1 MLRRG
6 ARVAVAALLAGC
18 AAAPYTRRSQL
29 ILISPEEENKL
40 GARAFQQVLGKSHL
54 DARAQVNGAV
64 EAVGQRLA
72 RVAERPDY
80 KWRFV
85 AIDDPKQQNAFC
97 LPGGKV
103 AVYTGIFPLAE
114 STNGLAVVL
123 GHEIAHA
130 LARHGA
136 ERMSQ
141 GLVAQA
147 GGSLL
152 GAWLGGGPGPNTI
165 LAAYGLGA
173 QLGVLLP
180 YSRTQ
185 ESEADHIG
193 LLLMARAGY
202 DPRGALA
209 FWQRMERA
217 AGGAPPEFLSTHP
230 SHGTREQQIQA
241 WLPEAMR
248 YYEASAH
255 AGVEPLPAIAGAM
268 ARSTHRAPIALMNFS
283 LAIGFEREYQLPF
296 SFSPF
301 QTMRWGEGLDAAVSR
316 STGRRWGGVV
326 SSGGGRSRVSARVGE
341 LGDFSP
347 ACGARCAVDLR
358 EPDAGRGRRGVGDAG
373 HHLGRSA
380 APAARRVARQGLRHV
395 DRAPACGALV
405 RRYARARGA
414 ERFCA

>member
-18 AAAPYTRRSQL
+18 AAAPYTHRSQL
-29 ILISPEEENKL
+29 ILISPEDENKL

-54 DARAQVNGAV
+54 DGRAQVNGPV

-72 RVAERPDY
+72 RVAERPEY

-103 AVYTGIFPLAE
+103 AVYSGIFPLAE

-141 GLVAQA
+141 GLLAQA

-173 QLGVLLP
+173 QLVVLLP
-180 YSRTQ
+180 FSRTQ

-193 LLLMARAGY
+193 LLLMSRAGY
-202 DPRGALA
+202 DPRGAVA
-209 FWQRMERA
+209 FWQRMEQPRRA
-217 AGGAPPEFLSTHP
+217 IPRGSPARLQSPGQ
-230 SHGTREQQIQA
+230 RQQEHHA
-241 WLPEAMR
+241 WLPE
-248 YYEASAH
+248 
-255 AGVEPLPAIAGAM
+255 
-268 ARSTHRAPIALMNFS
+268 
-283 LAIGFEREYQLPF
+283 
-296 SFSPF
+296 
-301 QTMRWGEGLDAAVSR
+301 
-316 STGRRWGGVV
+316 
-326 SSGGGRSRVSARVGE
+326 E
-341 LGDFSP
+341 LHCQD
-347 ACGARCAVDLR
+347 
-358 EPDAGRGRRGVGDAG
+358 
-373 HHLGRSA
+373 
-380 APAARRVARQGLRHV
+380 APA
-395 DRAPACGALV
+395 
-405 RRYARARGA
+405 
-414 ERFCA
+414 

>member
-6 ARVAVAALLAGC
+6 ARVALAVLLAGC

-29 ILISPEEENKL
+29 ILISPKEEDAL
-40 GARAFQQVLGKSHL
+40 GARAFQQVLAKSRR
-54 DARAQVNGAV
+54 DEREEVKGPV

-80 KWRFV
+80 AWRFV
-85 AIDDPKQQNAFC
+85 AIDDPKQRNAFC

-103 AVYTGIFPLAE
+103 AVYTGIFPIAE

-152 GAWLGGGPGPNTI
+152 GAWLGGGPGTNAI
-165 LAAYGLGA
+165 LAAYGLGT
-173 QLGVLLP
+173 QFGVLLP

-202 DPRGALA
+202 DPHGALA

-217 AGGAPPEFLSTHP
+217 AGGTPPEFLSTHP
-230 SHGTREQQIQA
+230 SHGTREEQIQA

-255 AGVEPLPAIAGAM
+255 AGVEPLPTIAGA
-268 ARSTHRAPIALMNFS
+268 S
-283 LAIGFEREYQLPF
+283 
-296 SFSPF
+296 
-301 QTMRWGEGLDAAVSR
+301 
-316 STGRRWGGVV
+316 
-326 SSGGGRSRVSARVGE
+326 
-341 LGDFSP
+341 
-347 ACGARCAVDLR
+347 
-358 EPDAGRGRRGVGDAG
+358 
-373 HHLGRSA
+373 
-380 APAARRVARQGLRHV
+380 
-395 DRAPACGALV
+395 
-405 RRYARARGA
+405 
-414 ERFCA
+414 